1 MTVLFSVSF
10 QVTHSRAE
18 NNVQLYW
25 IKANHTHLCGG
36 EKTFG
41 VVTFSVTWKVYAFYS
56 TARFCQWRLKHQLSF
71 FFGGYVVILLQF
83 RTTYQRLGPMK
94 GRRERGRAVLHPY
107 HLFWPVYHFISPL
120 FPAEPSFFP
129 TLGLWNPH
137 VISFSVLKDAA
148 IHFSYKLEWRS

>member
-1 MTVLFSVSF
+1 MSRYL
-10 QVTHSRAE
+10 THSRAE
-18 NNVQLYW
+18 NNIQLYS

-41 VVTFSVTWKVYAFYS
+41 VVTFSVIWKVYAFYS
-56 TARFCQWRLKHQLSF
+56 TARFCQWRLKNQLSV
-71 FFGGYVVILLQF
+71 FFGGYVVILSQF
-83 RTTYQRLGPMK
+83 HTTYQRLGPTK

-107 HLFWPVYHFISPL
+107 HLFCPVSRFISPL

-129 TLGLWNPH
+129 TLGLWNHH

-148 IHFSYKLEWRS
+148 IHFSCKQEWRS